1 MTTLSCCLPSSFFL
15 CSLLRTLHT
24 VTCVLGNCRHNFYL
38 FPFLPN
44 YWWCI
49 CALRRPSTGINES
62 RYHFSL
68 SLSFYTAAEVGS
80 SSTTHAA
87 ANRSRKCGIY
97 WWLQMSKISKT
108 IALARFLGA
117 HAVFCSLRI
126 TTLTFFKCRRQQCS
140 NAYTKE
146 SNLNGDNAMQKAWK
160 RLSTIVLHIHTGW
173 IRETRRGGYKK
184 NWWKIIIGNK
194 VVVEL

>member
-1 MTTLSCCLPSSFFL
+1 MYLRASSPKHGYKWIALSFF
-15 CSLLRTLHT
+15 
-24 VTCVLGNCRHNFYL
+24 
-38 FPFLPN
+38 
-44 YWWCI
+44 
-49 CALRRPSTGINES
+49 
-62 RYHFSL
+62 

-146 SNLNGDNAMQKAWK
+146 SNLNGDNAMQKAWR

-184 NWWKIIIGNK
+184 NWWKIIIGKQGSGRTLVRINYT
-194 VVVEL
+194 